1 MSNLDEH
8 PAEGVCGGEGAEGP
22 VVERLEAREVVLGRT
37 TKVRRLLP
45 NKNRRMVGAWCF
57 VDHYGPD
64 DLTARVDSY
73 DVPGERGMLVPP
85 HPHTSLQTVSWLF
98 EGEIEHRDSVGSH
111 AMVRPGELNIMT
123 AGNGIAHSEVSLP
136 DGPPTLH
143 GAQLWVALPDSHR
156 TTVTPH
162 FNAYADLPKLTL
174 DGAQGTVMIGTV
186 AGVTSPAPAYTP
198 LVGADIQLEGAA
210 ATLPLTPAFEYAVLV
225 VAGSLTVTSP
235 TAADPA
241 ACVPAGADPTAGD
254 LARGGLTAGFG
265 EMLYL
270 GAGRDGI
277 QLTGD
282 ARFLLLGGEPFE
294 EQLVMWWNFI
304 GRSHEEI
311 VAARNDWMASID
323 AQGTD
328 RFPAVPG
335 YDGDALPAPP
345 LPATRLKPRPRS
357 R

>member
-1 MSNLDEH
+1 MSDLEKD
-8 PAEGVCGGEGAEGP
+8 PAEVVHQSSEAEGP
-22 VVERLEAREVVLGRT
+22 VLELLEARQVVLGRT

-57 VDHYGPD
+57 ADHYGPD
-64 DLTARVDSY
+64 DLTKRVDPY
-73 DVPGERGMLVPP
+73 DVPGAAGMLVPP

-136 DGPPTLH
+136 DGPPMLH
-143 GAQLWVALPDSHR
+143 GAQLWVALPDASR
-156 TTVTPH
+156 TTVTPR
-162 FNAYADLPKLTL
+162 FNAYADLPELTL
-174 DGAQGTVMIGTV
+174 DGAHGTVMIGTV
-186 AGVTSPAPAYTP
+186 AGITSPAPAYTP
-198 LVGADIQLEGAA
+198 LVGADLTIDAA
-210 ATLPLTPAFEYAVLV
+210 RTVSLPLTPAFEYAVLV
-225 VAGSLTVTSP
+225 VAGQLTIGESTV
-235 TAADPA
+235 
-241 ACVPAGADPTAGD
+241 
-254 LARGGLTAGFG
+254 GFG
-265 EMLYL
+265 EMAYL
-270 GAGRDGI
+270 GAGREAIELAANGSDD
-277 QLTGD
+277 T
-282 ARFLLLGGEPFE
+282 RFLLLGGEPFE

-323 AQGTD
+323 AHGTD

-345 LPATRLKPRPRS
+345 LPGTRLKPRPRS

>member
-1 MSNLDEH
+1 MGGIMSNLEKN
-8 PAEGVCGGEGAEGP
+8 PVEGVCGGEGAEGP
-22 VVERLEAREVVLGRT
+22 VLEMLEAREVVLGRT

-64 DLTARVDSY
+64 DLTARVDPY
-73 DVPGERGMLVPP
+73 DVPGAAGMLVPP

-136 DGPPTLH
+136 NAPAILH
-143 GAQLWVALPDSHR
+143 GAQLWVALPDSVR
-156 TTVTPH
+156 STTTPT
-162 FNAYADLPKLTL
+162 FNAYADLPTLQL
-174 DGAQGTVMIGTV
+174 DGAHVTVMLGTVGD
-186 AGVTSPAPAYTP
+186 VTSPAPAYTP
-198 LVGADIQLEGAA
+198 LDGADVTLEAGR
-210 ATLPLTPAFEYAVLV
+210 TVSLPLTPAHEYAVLV
-225 VAGSLTVTSP
+225 VDGSFQV
-235 TAADPA
+235 
-241 ACVPAGADPTAGD
+241 GD
-254 LARGGLTAGFG
+254 LTPGFG
-265 EMLYL
+265 EMVYF
-270 GAGRDGI
+270 GAGRTEIELVASDNG
-277 QLTGD
+277 

-294 EQLVMWWNFI
+294 EELVMWWNFI

-311 VAARNDWMASID
+311 VAARTDWMASID
-323 AQGTD
+323 AHGTG
-328 RFPAVPG
+328 RFPVVPG

>member
-22 VVERLEAREVVLGRT
+22 VVELLEAREVVLGRT

-143 GAQLWVALPDSHR
+143 GAQLWVALPDSAR

-162 FNAYADLPKLTL
+162 FNAYADLPALEF
-174 DGAQGTVMIGTV
+174 DGAHGTVMIGTV
-186 AGVTSPAPAYTP
+186 AGITSPAPAYTP
-198 LVGADIQLEGAA
+198 LVGADIQLDAGR
-210 ATLPLTPAFEYAVLV
+210 TVSLPLTPAFEYAVLV
-225 VAGSLTVTSP
+225 VAGSMTV
-235 TAADPA
+235 
-241 ACVPAGADPTAGD
+241 GD
-254 LARGGLTAGFG
+254 LTPGFG
-265 EMLYL
+265 EMVYL
-270 GAGRDGI
+270 GAGREAI
-277 QLTGD
+277 ELTGD

-323 AQGTD
+323 AHGAD
-328 RFPAVPG
+328 RFPTVPG
-335 YDGDALPAPP
+335 YDGAALPAPP
-345 LPATRLKPRPRS
+345 LPGARLKPRPRS

>member
-1 MSNLDEH
+1 MSNLEER

-22 VVERLEAREVVLGRT
+22 VVELLEAREVVLGRT

-136 DGPPTLH
+136 DGPPILH
-143 GAQLWVALPDSHR
+143 GAQLWVALPDSQR
-156 TTVTPH
+156 TTVPPH
-162 FNAYADLPKLTL
+162 FNAYADLPALEL
-174 DGAQGTVMIGTV
+174 DGARGTVMIGTV
-186 AGVTSPAPAYTP
+186 AGITSPAPAYTP
-198 LVGADIQLEGAA
+198 LVGADIQLEGRT

-225 VAGSLTVTSP
+225 VAGAL
-235 TAADPA
+235 
-241 ACVPAGADPTAGD
+241 TAGD
-254 LARGGLTAGFG
+254 LTAGFG

-270 GAGRDGI
+270 GAGREAID
-277 QLTGD
+277 LTGD

-323 AQGTD
+323 THGTD

-345 LPATRLKPRPRS
+345 LPGTRLKPRPRS

>member
-1 MSNLDEH
+1 MLEL
-8 PAEGVCGGEGAEGP
+8 
-22 VVERLEAREVVLGRT
+22 LEAREVLLGRT

-111 AMVRPGELNIMT
+111 AMVLPGELNIMT

-143 GAQLWVALPDSHR
+143 GAQLWVALPDSDR
-156 TTVTPH
+156 STVLPH
-162 FNAYADLPKLTL
+162 FNAYADLPTLEL
-174 DGAQGTVMIGTV
+174 DGARGTVMIGTV

-198 LVGADIQLEGAA
+198 LVGADVQVDAGR
-210 ATLPLTPAFEYAVLV
+210 TVSLPLTPAFEYAVLV
-225 VAGSLTVTSP
+225 VAGSLTI
-235 TAADPA
+235 
-241 ACVPAGADPTAGD
+241 GE
-254 LARGGLTAGFG
+254 LTPGFG
-265 EMLYL
+265 EMVYL
-270 GAGRDGI
+270 GAGREAVELI
-277 QLTGD
+277 APED

-304 GRSHEEI
+304 GRTHEEI
-311 VAARNDWMASID
+311 VAARNEWMASIE
-323 AQGTD
+323 AHGNN

-345 LPATRLKPRPRS
+345 LPGTRLKPRPRS
-357 R
+357 GAAGSRPR